1 MHNPDFVMITGASE
15 GFGKALS
22 LECASRHMN
31 LALVALPGETL
42 HDLARFIEKD
52 FGVRAICYELDLT
65 NRQACYHLFDTIQK
79 DGIVLDA
86 LINNAGIGG
95 THFFAEKEPEYFQ
108 RLIELNV
115 MAPTLL
121 THLFLKQVKPLSRA
135 FILNVSSLAACIS
148 LPRKQVYGGTKSYLL
163 SFSKS
168 LAWELK
174 KKNVHVSTIC
184 PGGMN
189 TTLWQLVLNRSLSGI
204 SRWSVMNP
212 EDVAHIAIDGMLK
225 KKKLIIPGWWNRFFM
240 VLDRIMP
247 RFIKEKLAEKA
258 TNKQPKFILT
268 N

>member
-15 GFGKALS
+15 GLGKALA

-31 LALVALPGETL
+31 LVLVALPGEAL
-42 HDLARFIEKD
+42 HELGRFIEKD
-52 FGVRAICYELDLT
+52 FGVRVICYELDLT
-65 NRQACYHLFDTIQK
+65 NRQACYHLFDAIQK
-79 DGIVLDA
+79 NGIILDA
-86 LINNAGIGG
+86 LINNAGMGG
-95 THFFAEKEPEYFQ
+95 SHLFAEKDPEYFQ

-121 THLFLKQVKPLSRA
+121 THLFLSQVKPFSPVY
-135 FILNVSSLAACIS
+135 ILNVSSLAACIS

-163 SFSKS
+163 SFSNS
-168 LAWELK
+168 LGSELK

-204 SRWSVMNP
+204 SRWSVMDP
-212 EDVAHIAIDGMLK
+212 EDVAWIAIEGLLK

-240 VLDRIMP
+240 ILDRIMP
-247 RFIKEKLAEKA
+247 GFIKERFAERA